1 MATVNTNLLYKIG
14 TILGSENVPQD
25 YSKIIDP
32 ITKQLTQV
40 DKQMRKV
47 KKAKRKRLEK
57 LNKRTKEIINKQE
70 TIDAFGVPKNLSNL
84 IKDYSI
90 EQKNNYAYAA
100 GVTARLEGQSN
111 DPQYTEAVETMNQ
124 VDKGVIKMKENLNTV
139 VALTNTIKQ
148 TINTNSV
155 SEANTDEQNINLNNI
170 VQGNFYEGDEGEGMK
185 VRREGNKLFFT
196 VETRDGSE
204 EVTADQLYK
213 HIGTAYNDDLEK
225 SLKLME
231 SDTRTIANTD
241 GNTKQIKGANFIQKN
256 IESDV
261 RATINEKLKNN
272 PRAVVDYMYKK
283 IDGNDPLI
291 DLYMAYRYG
300 IKKYEEDGVTLTQDF
315 KNLIEPPT
323 DVAFGNKIGDPDTSD
338 VSDAEIEEHIKKVIA
353 SQDPEE
359 TDIEGLREYYKN
371 PDNRFAIVNEIR
383 GERVT
388 DDTVDYQ
395 WLYEKFKDLEAD
407 DDESVNLKEFLI
419 RSQVDN
425 LEKQYNTQYNSTV
438 AQLEANA
445 GTSR

>member
-14 TILGSENVPQD
+14 TILGSENMPQD

-90 EQKNNYAYAA
+90 EQKNNYAQSAA
-100 GVTARLEGQSN
+100 ITAKLEGQSN
-111 DPQYTEAVETMNQ
+111 NPLYTQAVETMNQ

-139 VALTNTIKQ
+139 ATLTNTIKQ

-170 VQGNFYEGDEGEGMK
+170 VQGNFYTGEIGDGDDYIQDGIK
-185 VRREGNKLFFT
+185 VTREGNELFFT
-196 VETRDGSE
+196 VQTSSGTGTEK
-204 EVTADQLYK
+204 VTADQLYK
-213 HIGTAYNDDLEK
+213 HIGTAYDDTLEK

-241 GNTKQIKGANFIQKN
+241 GNTRQSKGANFIQKN
-256 IESDV
+256 IEADV
-261 RATINEKLKNN
+261 RATINERLKNN
-272 PRAVVDYMYKK
+272 PRAVADYMYKK

-291 DLYMAYRYG
+291 DLYIANYNN
-300 IKKYEEDGVTLTQDF
+300 IKKYQDDGVTLTKEYTQLMTGKIDPDGYTHESQYDFNYDMYKDVDF
-315 KNLIEPPT
+315 KFHDGRT
-323 DVAFGNKIGDPDTSD
+323 TGDD
-338 VSDAEIEEHIKKVIA
+338 
-353 SQDPEE
+353 
-359 TDIEGLREYYKN
+359 
-371 PDNRFAIVNEIR
+371 
-383 GERVT
+383 
-388 DDTVDYQ
+388 
-395 WLYEKFKDLEAD
+395 
-407 DDESVNLKEFLI
+407 LKEFLI
-419 RSQVDN
+419 QSQVNN
-425 LEKQYNTQYNSTV
+425 LIEQYNTQYNNTV
-438 AQLEANA
+438 TQLEANA